1 MPPLDLDT
9 LVSSDGG
16 GGGAAEL
23 MDSCRC
29 ETALSYDGSGAA
41 EERRDD
47 DGDVD
52 DPYAP
57 AQSLCLRIGEDIDWS
72 DVVAAVAVLE
82 RDDSTKGAGANPKC
96 AARRSVATAAAAA
109 ARGSVVP
116 PAPAASRAM
125 TVVIGGLPA
134 GREHCR
140 RRSPRRRLSGGR
152 ASKVFAAG
160 EAARADRLAEPGSP
174 KVSCLGGVR
183 SQPQGVSGGGRRWWA
198 WLVVADAVSCCGN
211 GRRRTSGSE
220 AD

>member
-1 MPPLDLDT
+1 MPQLDLDT
-9 LVSSDGG
+9 LVPCDGG
-16 GGGAAEL
+16 GAEL
-23 MDSCRC
+23 T
-29 ETALSYDGSGAA
+29 TACVCDTTVLSDDCSGAA
-41 EERRDD
+41 EERRG
-47 DGDVD
+47 DGDGD

-57 AQSLCLRIGEDIDWS
+57 AHSLRLRIGEDIDWS

-96 AARRSVATAAAAA
+96 AARRSVAAAA
-109 ARGSVVP
+109 ARGSVVT
-116 PAPAASRAM
+116 PAPVASRAM

-134 GREHCR
+134 GREHGR

-211 GRRRTSGSE
+211 GRRRPSGSE